1 MEVIINMQEKESTN
15 EILYFIKSLNESE
28 KNDFSIFIKGF
39 ELGKQIGAKSK
50 ATA

>member
-1 MEVIINMQEKESTN
+1 MQEKESTN

-28 KNDFSIFIKGF
+28 KNDFSVFIKGF